1 MKTKLTKELETTLYQ
16 YCYEQQAYV
25 VEEVSM
31 PDNKGIV
38 DTLSYQQLTDG
49 SVEWRCF
56 ELKVTKTDFHS
67 KAKLSF
73 IGNYNY
79 FVLPQKL
86 YQEVAEEIPSHIG
99 VLIYRSFDKRALDL
113 APQTLR
119 APGFLTVAKK
129 AQYQDLQVDEKQLT
143 SHFVA
148 SLFREVDK
156 AKRVEKGLQLY
167 SDDQLYKELKKRAK
181 KGYDIYHPD
190 HNLYDRFIDDTQSA
204 AVTSLQEELDAR
216 NAEYQQLKMQLQAMD
231 QPDLG
236 DQI

>member
-1 MKTKLTKELETTLYQ
+1 MKTKLTKQLESTLYQ
-16 YCYEQQAYV
+16 YCLEQGAYV

-31 PDNKGIV
+31 PDKQGIV
-38 DTLSYQQLTDG
+38 DTLSYQQLPDG
-49 SVEWRCF
+49 QLEWRCY
-56 ELKVTKTDFHS
+56 ELKVTKADFHS

-79 FVLPQKL
+79 FVLPQAL
-86 YQEVAEEIPSHIG
+86 YTEVAAEIPDHIG
-99 VLIYRSFDKRALDL
+99 VLIYRAFDQKALDL

-129 AQYQDLQVDEKQLT
+129 SQHQDLQVDETALT

-156 AKRVEKGLQLY
+156 AKRVQKGLQLY
-167 SDDQLYKELKKRAK
+167 TDDQLFKALKKRSQV
-181 KGYDIYHPD
+181 GYDVYDPD
-190 HNLYDRFIDDTQSA
+190 HNLYDRFVTDLQTD
-204 AVTSLQEELDAR
+204 AVDALQAELDAR
-216 NAEYQQLKMQLQAMD
+216 NAEYQALQLKYRAHVHPNLE
-231 QPDLG
+231 

>member
-1 MKTKLTKELETTLYQ
+1 MKTKLTKDLETTLYQ
-16 YCYEQQAYV
+16 YCYEESAYV

-31 PDNKGIV
+31 PDKKGIV
-38 DTLSYQQLTDG
+38 DTLSYQQLPDG
-49 SVEWRCF
+49 QIEWRCY
-56 ELKVTKTDFHS
+56 ELKVTKNDFHS

-86 YQEVAEEIPSHIG
+86 YEEVAAEIPSHIG
-99 VLIYRSFDKRALDL
+99 VLIYRAFDKKAVEL

-129 AQYQDLQVDEKQLT
+129 AQYQDLQVDEKKLT

-156 AKRVEKGLQLY
+156 AKRVKKGLQLY
-167 SDDQLYKELKKRAK
+167 SDDKLYKELKKRAQ
-181 KGYDIYHPD
+181 KGYDVYDPD
-190 HNLYDRFIDDTQSA
+190 HNLYDRFIDDMQSD
-204 AVTSLQEELDAR
+204 AVQALQEELDAR
-216 NAEYQQLKMQLQAMD
+216 NAEYQELKLKLEQLD
-231 QPDLG
+231 RPDLG
-236 DQI
+236 DKV

>member
-1 MKTKLTKELETTLYQ
+1 MKTKLTKNLESTLYQ
-16 YCYEQQAYV
+16 YCLEQGSYV

-31 PDNKGIV
+31 PDKKGIV

-49 SVEWRCF
+49 KIEWRCY
-56 ELKVTKTDFHS
+56 ELKVTKADFHS

-86 YQEVAEEIPSHIG
+86 FEEVQSEIPTHIG
-99 VLIYRSFDKRALDL
+99 VLIYRAFDKKAIENS
-113 APQTLR
+113 PQTLR

-129 AQYQDLQVDEKQLT
+129 AQYQELQVDEAKLT

-156 AKRVEKGLQLY
+156 AKKVEKGLQLY
-167 SDDQLYKELKKRAK
+167 SDNKLFKELKKRSKA
-181 KGYDIYHPD
+181 GYDVYTPD
-190 HNLYDRFIDDTQSA
+190 HNLYDRFVDDLKDE
-204 AVTSLQEELDAR
+204 AVESLQEELDAR
-216 NAEYQQLKMQLQAMD
+216 NEQYQALKLELQKLH
-231 QPDLG
+231 QPNLEDKV
-236 DQI
+236 

>member
-1 MKTKLTKELETTLYQ
+1 MKTKLTKNLESTLYQ
-16 YCYEQQAYV
+16 YCLEQGSYV

-31 PDNKGIV
+31 PDKKGIV

-49 SVEWRCF
+49 KIEWRCY
-56 ELKVTKTDFHS
+56 ELKVTKADFHS

-86 YQEVAEEIPSHIG
+86 FEEVQNEIPTHIG
-99 VLIYRSFDKRALDL
+99 VLIYRAFDKKAIENS
-113 APQTLR
+113 PQTLR

-129 AQYQDLQVDEKQLT
+129 AQYQDLQVDETKLT

-156 AKRVEKGLQLY
+156 AKKVENGLQLY
-167 SDDQLYKELKKRAK
+167 SDDKLFKELKKRSKA
-181 KGYDIYHPD
+181 GYDVYTPD
-190 HNLYDRFIDDTQSA
+190 HNLYDRFVDDLKDEAID
-204 AVTSLQEELDAR
+204 SLQEELDAR
-216 NAEYQQLKMQLQAMD
+216 NEQYQTLKLELQKLH
-231 QPDLG
+231 QPNLEDKL
-236 DQI
+236 

>member
-1 MKTKLTKELETTLYQ
+1 MKTKLTKNLESTLYQ
-16 YCYEQQAYV
+16 YCLEQGSYV

-31 PDNKGIV
+31 PDKKGIV

-49 SVEWRCF
+49 KIEWRCY
-56 ELKVTKTDFHS
+56 ELKVTKADFHS

-86 YQEVAEEIPSHIG
+86 FEEVQSEIPTHIG
-99 VLIYRSFDKRALDL
+99 VLIYRAFDKKAIENS
-113 APQTLR
+113 PQTLR

-129 AQYQDLQVDEKQLT
+129 AQYQELQVDEAKLT

-156 AKRVEKGLQLY
+156 AKKVEKGLQLY
-167 SDDQLYKELKKRAK
+167 SDDKLFKELKKRSKA
-181 KGYDIYHPD
+181 GYDVYTTD
-190 HNLYDRFIDDTQSA
+190 HNLYDRFVDDLKDEA
-204 AVTSLQEELDAR
+204 IESLQEELDAR
-216 NAEYQQLKMQLQAMD
+216 NEQYQALKLELQKLH
-231 QPDLG
+231 QPNLEDKV
-236 DQI
+236 

>member
-1 MKTKLTKELETTLYQ
+1 MKTRLTKNLESTLYQ
-16 YCYEQQAYV
+16 YCLEQGSYV

-31 PDNKGIV
+31 PDKKGIV

-49 SVEWRCF
+49 KIEWRCY
-56 ELKVTKTDFHS
+56 ELKVTKADFHS

-86 YQEVAEEIPSHIG
+86 FEEVQNEIPTHIG
-99 VLIYRSFDKRALDL
+99 VLIYRAFDKKAVENS
-113 APQTLR
+113 PQTLR

-129 AQYQDLQVDEKQLT
+129 AQYQDLQVDETKLT

-156 AKRVEKGLQLY
+156 AKKVEKGLQLY
-167 SDDQLYKELKKRAK
+167 SDDKLFKELKKRSKA
-181 KGYDIYHPD
+181 GYDVYTPD
-190 HNLYDRFIDDTQSA
+190 HNLYDRFVDDLKDEAID
-204 AVTSLQEELDAR
+204 SLQEELDAR
-216 NAEYQQLKMQLQAMD
+216 NEQYQALKLELQKLH
-231 QPDLG
+231 QPNLEDKL
-236 DQI
+236 

>member
-1 MKTKLTKELETTLYQ
+1 MKTKLTKNLESTLYQ
-16 YCYEQQAYV
+16 YCLEQGSYV

-31 PDNKGIV
+31 PDKKGIV

-49 SVEWRCF
+49 KIEWRCY
-56 ELKVTKTDFHS
+56 ELKVTKADFHS

-86 YQEVAEEIPSHIG
+86 FEEVQSEIPTHIG
-99 VLIYRSFDKRALDL
+99 VLIYRAFDKKAIENS
-113 APQTLR
+113 PQTLR

-129 AQYQDLQVDEKQLT
+129 AQYQELQVDEAKLT

-156 AKRVEKGLQLY
+156 AKKVEKGLQLY
-167 SDDQLYKELKKRAK
+167 SDDKLFKELKKRSKA
-181 KGYDIYHPD
+181 GYDVYTPD
-190 HNLYDRFIDDTQSA
+190 HNLYDRFVDDLKDE
-204 AVTSLQEELDAR
+204 AVESLQEELDAR
-216 NAEYQQLKMQLQAMD
+216 NEQYQALKLELQKLH
-231 QPDLG
+231 QPNLEDKV
-236 DQI
+236 

>member
-1 MKTKLTKELETTLYQ
+1 MKTKLTKNLESTLYQ
-16 YCYEQQAYV
+16 YCLEQGSYV

-31 PDNKGIV
+31 PDKKGIV

-49 SVEWRCF
+49 KIEWRCY
-56 ELKVTKTDFHS
+56 ELKVTKADFHS

-86 YQEVAEEIPSHIG
+86 FEEVQDEIPTHIG
-99 VLIYRSFDKRALDL
+99 VLIYRAFDKKAIENS
-113 APQTLR
+113 PQTLR

-129 AQYQDLQVDEKQLT
+129 AQYQDLQVDETKLT

-156 AKRVEKGLQLY
+156 AKKVEKGLQLY
-167 SDDQLYKELKKRAK
+167 SDDKLFKELKKRSKA
-181 KGYDIYHPD
+181 GYDVYTPD
-190 HNLYDRFIDDTQSA
+190 HNLYDRFVDDLKDEAID
-204 AVTSLQEELDAR
+204 SLQEELDAR
-216 NAEYQQLKMQLQAMD
+216 NEQYQALKLELQQLH
-231 QPDLG
+231 QPNLEDKL
-236 DQI
+236 

>member
-1 MKTKLTKELETTLYQ
+1 MKTKLTKNLESTLYQ
-16 YCYEQQAYV
+16 YCLEQGSYV

-31 PDNKGIV
+31 PDKKGIV

-49 SVEWRCF
+49 KIEWRCY
-56 ELKVTKTDFHS
+56 ELKVTKADFHS

-86 YQEVAEEIPSHIG
+86 FEEVQSEIPTHIG
-99 VLIYRSFDKRALDL
+99 VLIYRAFDKKAIENS
-113 APQTLR
+113 PQTLR

-129 AQYQDLQVDEKQLT
+129 AQYQELQVDEAKLT

-156 AKRVEKGLQLY
+156 AKKVEKGLQLY
-167 SDDQLYKELKKRAK
+167 SDDKLFKELKKRSKA
-181 KGYDIYHPD
+181 GYDVYTPD
-190 HNLYDRFIDDTQSA
+190 HNLYDRFVDDLKDEA
-204 AVTSLQEELDAR
+204 IESLQEELDAR
-216 NAEYQQLKMQLQAMD
+216 NEQYQALKLELQKLH
-231 QPDLG
+231 QPNLEDKL
-236 DQI
+236 

>member
-1 MKTKLTKELETTLYQ
+1 MKTKLTKNLESTLYQ
-16 YCYEQQAYV
+16 YCLEQGSYV

-31 PDNKGIV
+31 PDKKGIV

-49 SVEWRCF
+49 KIEWRCY
-56 ELKVTKTDFHS
+56 ELKVTKADFHS

-86 YQEVAEEIPSHIG
+86 FEEVQSEIPTHIG
-99 VLIYRSFDKRALDL
+99 VLIYRAFDKKAIENS
-113 APQTLR
+113 PQTLR

-129 AQYQDLQVDEKQLT
+129 AQYQELQVDETKLT

-156 AKRVEKGLQLY
+156 AKKVEKGLQLY
-167 SDDQLYKELKKRAK
+167 SDDKLFKELKKRSKA
-181 KGYDIYHPD
+181 GYDVYTPD
-190 HNLYDRFIDDTQSA
+190 HNLYDRFVDDLKDE
-204 AVTSLQEELDAR
+204 AVESLQEELDAR
-216 NAEYQQLKMQLQAMD
+216 NEQYQALKLELQELHKPNLED
-231 QPDLG
+231 KV
-236 DQI
+236 

>member
-1 MKTKLTKELETTLYQ
+1 MKTKLTRNLESTLYQ
-16 YCYEQQAYV
+16 YCYEQGAYV

-31 PDNKGIV
+31 PDKKGIV
-38 DTLSYQQLTDG
+38 DTLSYQQLPDG
-49 SVEWRCF
+49 QIEWRCY
-56 ELKVTKTDFHS
+56 ELKVTKNDFHS

-79 FVLPQKL
+79 FVLTQKL
-86 YQEVAEEIPSHIG
+86 FEEVKDEIPNHIG
-99 VLIYRSFDKRALDL
+99 VLIYRAFDKKAVEL

-129 AQYQDLQVDEKQLT
+129 AQYQDLQVDEKGLT

-167 SDDQLYKELKKRAK
+167 SDDKLFKELKKRAK
-181 KGYDIYHPD
+181 TGYDVYKPD
-190 HNLYDRFIDDTQSA
+190 HNLYDRFIEDTESD
-204 AVTSLQEELDAR
+204 AVTALQEELDAR
-216 NAEYQQLKMQLQAMD
+216 NAEYQELKLRYDALT
-231 QPDLG
+231 QPNLEG
-236 DQI
+236 KV

>member
-1 MKTKLTKELETTLYQ
+1 MKTKLTKELESTLYQ
-16 YCYEQQAYV
+16 YCFEQGSYV

-31 PDNKGIV
+31 PDKKGIV
-38 DTLSYQQLTDG
+38 DTLSYQQLPDNQI
-49 SVEWRCF
+49 EWRCY
-56 ELKVTKTDFHS
+56 ELKVTKADFHS

-86 YQEVAEEIPSHIG
+86 YEEVADEIPTHIG
-99 VLIYRSFDKRALDL
+99 VLIYRSFDKKAVE
-113 APQTLR
+113 ASPQTLR

-167 SDDQLYKELKKRAK
+167 SDDKLFKELKKRSKA
-181 KGYDIYHPD
+181 GYDVYKPD
-190 HNLYDRFIDDTQSA
+190 HNLYDRFVDEIEDDAITA
-204 AVTSLQEELDAR
+204 LQEELDAR
-216 NAEYQQLKMQLQAMD
+216 NAEYQDLKLQLQQLQ
-231 QPDLG
+231 QPNLEDKL
-236 DQI
+236 

>member
-1 MKTKLTKELETTLYQ
+1 MKTKLTKNLESTLYQ
-16 YCYEQQAYV
+16 YCLEQGSYV

-31 PDNKGIV
+31 PDKKGIV

-49 SVEWRCF
+49 QIEWRCY
-56 ELKVTKTDFHS
+56 ELKVTKADFHS

-86 YQEVAEEIPSHIG
+86 FEEVQDEIPTHIG
-99 VLIYRSFDKRALDL
+99 VLIYRAFDKKAIENS
-113 APQTLR
+113 PQTLR

-129 AQYQDLQVDEKQLT
+129 AQYQDLQVDETKLT

-156 AKRVEKGLQLY
+156 AKKVEKGLQLY
-167 SDDQLYKELKKRAK
+167 SDDKLFKELKKRSKA
-181 KGYDIYHPD
+181 GYDVYTPD
-190 HNLYDRFIDDTQSA
+190 HNLYDRFVDDLKDEAID
-204 AVTSLQEELDAR
+204 SLQEELDAR
-216 NAEYQQLKMQLQAMD
+216 NEQYQALKLELQQLH
-231 QPDLG
+231 QPNLEDKL
-236 DQI
+236 